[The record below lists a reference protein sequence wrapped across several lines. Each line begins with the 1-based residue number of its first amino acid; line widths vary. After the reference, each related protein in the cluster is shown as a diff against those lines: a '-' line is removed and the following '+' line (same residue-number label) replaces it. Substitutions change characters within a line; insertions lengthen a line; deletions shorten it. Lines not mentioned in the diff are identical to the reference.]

1 MAAELAVPVAD
12 HDNALSVAVPGS
24 SALQTAQ
31 LGPMAVAESLA
42 SGLPA
47 GLPAGHSKLAGPLCK
62 CECSGNCSRSCDGRR
77 DQGCAIASQS

>member
-47 GLPAGHSKLAGPLCK
+47 GLPAGHWQALCA
-62 CECSGNCSRSCDGRR
+62 SVNVP
-77 DQGCAIASQS
+77 AIAPDHVMAAETRVVQ